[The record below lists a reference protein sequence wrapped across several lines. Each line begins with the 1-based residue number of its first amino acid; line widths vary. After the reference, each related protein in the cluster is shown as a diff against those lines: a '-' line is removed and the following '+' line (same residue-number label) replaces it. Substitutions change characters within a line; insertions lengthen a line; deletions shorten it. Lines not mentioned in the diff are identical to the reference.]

1 MNIDPV
7 TRPLRVPRDNEM
19 HNIMVRFDSS
29 YVMIETVNKYSAP
42 LIAHTSHTLVYM
54 HALLCRFY
62 YGKLHNHCTVSL
74 QK

>member
-1 MNIDPV
+1 MNIDSV